1 MEQIIWVWNYMKGKR
16 AVFMGGLI
24 LSIVTAAI
32 RVINPM
38 LGQRI
43 IDEVVM
49 LRNTDPLIPLLVAM
63 MIVQVSRLSL
73 HYLMIILMEIAS
85 TDVMTRIRRDMY
97 ETVQW
102 QDYRFLGRFPTGNLM
117 TRMTQDLD
125 RLRHTVAWVSYQF
138 IGAVALFVSTFTFYM
153 FINWRLALCLV
164 AITPFILY
172 ISHRFKKRL
181 RPRFQLLRQKLTDLG
196 TAVTENIDGNRVVRA
211 FARESYEK
219 KKIEAH
225 NADFRDTSCEN
236 ALIVAKYQPLLDTA
250 SQLLMVVMLLV
261 GGFFLIKEW
270 MTAGQYMAFSSLTW
284 ALAAPMQML
293 GPLLADLERY
303 TASGE
308 MIREVVEAPKGI
320 SDAPDAVELK
330 ERPLGDI
337 EFKDVNL
344 SINGTPVLHDINFKI
359 EAGATIGI
367 LGSTGSGKTSLINLL
382 MRFYEPDSG
391 QTLLDGVDLRR
402 YTLSSLRKY
411 VGTAMQDVFLFSDSV
426 KGNIAYGMSEMDEE
440 TIRRRAV
447 QADADSFIKDMSE
460 GYETLVGE
468 RGVGLS
474 GGQRQR
480 VALARAL
487 AVEPA
492 VLVLDDTTSAVD
504 SETEKFIQEQLKTLD
519 FPCTK
524 IIIAQR
530 ISSFRGADMILV
542 MDKGRII
549 ERGTHS
555 ELLAMRGFYHH
566 IWSLQYNAGLD
577 AISEFSTEYSGE
589 GI

>member
-1 MEQIIWVWNYMKGKR
+1 MKGRR
-16 AVFMGGLI
+16 AFFIGGL
-24 LSIVTAAI
+24 LLTIVTSAM

-38 LGQRI
+38 LGRRI
-43 IDEVVM
+43 IDEVIV
-49 LRNTDPLIPLLVAM
+49 LKNTDPLIPLLVAM
-63 MIVQVSRLSL
+63 MIVQVGRLGL
-73 HYLMIILMEIAS
+73 HYLMIIFMEISS
-85 TDVMTRIRRDMY
+85 TGVMTDIRKDMY
-97 ETVQW
+97 QMVQW

-138 IGAVALFVSTFTFYM
+138 VGAVALFISTFTFYM

-172 ISHRFKKRL
+172 ISRRFIKRL
-181 RPRFQLLRQKLTDLG
+181 RPRFQLLRQKLTSLG

-211 FARESYEK
+211 FAREDHEK
-219 KKIEAH
+219 NKFGKH
-225 NADFRDTSCEN
+225 NDDFRDTSCEN
-236 ALIVAKYQPLLDTA
+236 ALIVAKYQPFLETA
-250 SQLLMVVMLLV
+250 SQILMVIMLVV
-261 GGFFLIKEW
+261 GGYFLIKEW
-270 MTAGQYMAFSSLTW
+270 MTAGEYMAFSSLTW

-303 TASGE
+303 TASGQ

-320 SDAPDAVELK
+320 SNAPGAVELSQK
-330 ERPLGDI
+330 PAGKI
-337 EFKDVNL
+337 EFRDIKL
-344 SINGTPVLHDINFKI
+344 SINGVSVLEDINFI
-359 EAGATIGI
+359 AEPGSTIGI
-367 LGSTGSGKTSLINLL
+367 LGSTGSGKTSLVNILT
-382 MRFYEPDSG
+382 RFYEPDYG
-391 QTLLDGVDLRR
+391 AVLLDGVDIRR
-402 YTLSSLRKY
+402 YTLSSLRRNI
-411 VGTAMQDVFLFSDSV
+411 GLAMQDVFLFSDSV
-426 KGNIAYGMSEMDEE
+426 KGNISYGRPEMDDES
-440 TIRRRAV
+440 IRKRAL
-447 QADADSFIKDMSE
+447 QADVESFIHEMSD
-460 GYETLVGE
+460 GFDTLVGE

-480 VALARAL
+480 IALARAL

-492 VLVLDDTTSAVD
+492 VLILDDTTSAVD
-504 SETEKFIQEQLKTLD
+504 SETEQYIQSQLKSLD

-555 ELLAMRGFYHH
+555 ELLAGRGFYHH
-566 IWSLQYNAGLD
+566 IWSLQYNAGLTT
-577 AISEFSTEYSGE
+577 AGE

>member
-1 MEQIIWVWNYMKGKR
+1 
-16 AVFMGGLI
+16 MGGLI

-38 LGQRI
+38 LGQKI
-43 IDEVVM
+43 IDEVIV
-49 LRNTDPLIPLLVAM
+49 LKNTDPLIPLLVAM
-63 MIVQVSRLSL
+63 MIVQVGRLSL

-138 IGAVALFVSTFTFYM
+138 IGAVALFISTFTFYM

-164 AITPFILY
+164 SITPFILY
-172 ISHRFKKRL
+172 ISHRFKMRL

-211 FARESYEK
+211 FAREEYEK
-219 KKIEAH
+219 KRIEKH

-250 SQLLMVVMLLV
+250 SQLLMVVMLVV
-261 GGFFLIKEW
+261 GGFFLINEW
-270 MTAGQYMAFSSLTW
+270 MTAGEYMAFSSLTW

-320 SDAPDAVELK
+320 GDAADSIELTN
-330 ERPLGDI
+330 RPRGEI

-344 SINGTPVLHDINFKI
+344 SINGTPVLQDISFKI
-359 EAGATIGI
+359 EPGATIGI

-382 MRFYEPDSG
+382 MRFYEADSG
-391 QTLLDGVDLRR
+391 LTLLDGIDIRR
-402 YTLSSLRKY
+402 YTLSSLRKHIG
-411 VGTAMQDVFLFSDSV
+411 VAMQDVFLFSDSV
-426 KGNIAYGMSEMDEE
+426 KGNVAYGRPEMNDEN
-440 TIRRRAV
+440 IKKRAV
-447 QADADSFIKDMSE
+447 QADADSFISGMSE

-530 ISSFRGADMILV
+530 ISSFRGADLILV

-566 IWSLQYNAGLD
+566 IWSLQYNAGIE
-577 AISEFSTEYSGE
+577 AIGE
-589 GI
+589 GA